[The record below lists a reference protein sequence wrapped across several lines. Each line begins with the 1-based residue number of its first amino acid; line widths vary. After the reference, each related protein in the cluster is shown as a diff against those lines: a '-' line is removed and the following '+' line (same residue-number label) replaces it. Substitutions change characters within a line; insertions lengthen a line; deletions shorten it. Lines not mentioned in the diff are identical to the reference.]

1 MNFFHELVAPLA
13 EWGSLDTWIVVTGA
27 LAAMACAL
35 PGNFLV
41 LRQQSMMGDALSH
54 TALPGI
60 AIAFLATHALRTAGL
75 IGWEPY
81 SAAWHA
87 AMFAG
92 AVVLGILTA
101 VFTEAIQKLG
111 HVESSAALG
120 VVFTTLFALG
130 LILIR
135 LAADRVHLDADCV
148 LYGSIETVVMDTC
161 GTSRIPRAAVVNGAM
176 LVVNLG
182 LVVLCFKE
190 LRVAAFDANLAT
202 TLGIDATKMHYA
214 LMAVTA
220 ATLVAAFESVGSI
233 LVIAMLIVP
242 AATAYLLTDRLS
254 SMIVWSLGI
263 AAASA
268 IVGHV
273 AAITLPAAIF
283 KRLGFDTVVDASTAG
298 MTAVAG
304 GMLFVLALVISPKQ
318 GLLVRAVRQ
327 NLLGLRVACED
338 VLGLLYRLDEMQ
350 LGGSSGTVRKLL
362 GERRGGAAL
371 VQRLALYK
379 LAREGK
385 IATEAAGYRLTEAGR
400 RAAEELVRSHRLWET
415 YLERHFNDL
424 SGAKLHRSAHAM
436 EHFIGPDLREE
447 LAVELDRPATDPHG
461 KNIPPHSSRE
471 D

>member
-1 MNFFHELVAPLA
+1 MNFLHDLLAPLA
-13 EWGSLDTWIVVTGA
+13 YWGSLDTWIVITSA

-75 IGWEPY
+75 IAWEPY

-101 VFTEAIQKLG
+101 VFTEMIQKLG

-148 LYGSIETVVMDTC
+148 LYGSIETVVMDTW
-161 GTSRIPRAAVVNGAM
+161 GTSGIPRAAVVNGTM
-176 LVVNLG
+176 LLLNLA
-182 LVVLCFKE
+182 LVALCFKE
-190 LRVAAFDANLAT
+190 LRVAAFDPNLAT

-214 LMAVTA
+214 LMAITA

-254 SMIVWSLGI
+254 LMIVWSLAV
-263 AAASA
+263 AALAA
-268 IVGHV
+268 VLGHV
-273 AAITLPAAIF
+273 GAITLPAAIF
-283 KRLGFDTVVDASTAG
+283 SRLGFDTVLDASTAG

-304 GMLFVLALVISPKQ
+304 GMLFVAALVFSPKQ
-318 GLLVRAVRQ
+318 GLFIRAVRQ

-350 LGGSSGTVRKLL
+350 LGHTSGTVRKLL

-371 VQRLALYK
+371 VQRFALYK
-379 LAREGK
+379 LVREGK
-385 IATEAAGYRLTEAGR
+385 IAPEAAGYRLTDSGR

-415 YLERHFNDL
+415 YLERHFDDL

-436 EHFIGPDLREE
+436 EHFIGPELREE
-447 LAVELDRPATDPHG
+447 IADSLDRPQTDPHG
-461 KNIPPHSSRE
+461 KSIPPRAADGS
-471 D
+471 